1 MKPLKSSAPRH
12 SILCADFDYANSVR
26 TDIRRLFDRIRREQT
41 EIATA
46 QAEQT
51 AREHR
56 VLPLKRRV

>member
-12 SILCADFDYANSVR
+12 SILCADFDYTNAASTNVAA
-26 TDIRRLFDRIRREQT
+26 TFARIRREQK
-41 EIATA
+41 EIAKA